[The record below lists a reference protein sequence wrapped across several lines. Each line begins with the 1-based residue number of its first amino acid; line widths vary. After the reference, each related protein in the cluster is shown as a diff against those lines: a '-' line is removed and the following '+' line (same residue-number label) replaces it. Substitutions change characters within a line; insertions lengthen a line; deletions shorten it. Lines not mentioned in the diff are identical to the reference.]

1 MEKENL
7 DNLMQDSVEKKKE
20 NYSCPL
26 LIKENDAETKS
37 VNVFS

>member
-7 DNLMQDSVEKKKE
+7 NNLMQDSVEKKKE
-20 NYSCPL
+20 NYSCL
-26 LIKENDAETKS
+26 SIKENDAETKS